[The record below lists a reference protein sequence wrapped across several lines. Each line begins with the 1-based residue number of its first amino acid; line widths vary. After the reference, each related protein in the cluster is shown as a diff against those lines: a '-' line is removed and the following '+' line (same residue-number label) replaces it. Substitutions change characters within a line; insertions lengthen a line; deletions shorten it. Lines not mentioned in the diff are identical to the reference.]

1 MCEIKTSAVSEILKN
16 NLSNYFVI
24 KFTDVIV
31 FFILMFDVKL
41 SEAFVLF
48 LHDCMHSAADA
59 T

>member
-16 NLSNYFVI
+16 NLSNYFMI
-24 KFTDVIV
+24 KFTDIIV

-41 SEAFVLF
+41 SEAFVLY
-48 LHDCMHSAADA
+48 LHESMLSAAA